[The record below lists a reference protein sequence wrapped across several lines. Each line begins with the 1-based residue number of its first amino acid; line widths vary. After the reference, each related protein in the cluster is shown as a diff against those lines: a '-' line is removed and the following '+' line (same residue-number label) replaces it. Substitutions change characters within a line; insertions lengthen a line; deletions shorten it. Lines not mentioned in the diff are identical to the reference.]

1 MKQVLARKWRPQAFS
16 EVIGQ
21 TATVRALSNAL
32 NQKQLHHAYLF
43 TGTRGVGKT
52 TIARIIAKCL
62 NCESGIT
69 ATPCNNC
76 SNCNEISAGRFPDL
90 YEIDAASRTKVEDT
104 REILDNVQYAPVKG
118 RCKIYLIDEVHMLSG
133 HSFNALLKTLEEPPE
148 HVKFLLATTDPQK
161 LPATVLSRCLQF
173 HLRSMHA
180 EEIASHLTTVL
191 EAEEIE
197 FNTPALT
204 LIGQAANGSMR
215 DALSLLDQSIA
226 FGNNT
231 VNTPDV
237 KSMLGSIDQ
246 SYIDTILTGL
256 VNQDATAMID
266 ASEQLTEQGAD
277 FSKVLDQIA
286 TSFYQISLCQQL
298 PNSSDSNELQ
308 HFATALSADEVQLY
322 YEIALRGKQQ
332 LNLAPS
338 LKLGFDM
345 TLLRMLAFTLNES
358 EALPARSTPKTVAS
372 KATYKTDI
380 KTTTKAQPA
389 KDDNWLNLL
398 NNLTLAGTTKAL
410 AQVCALET
418 LGDDTLELTLK
429 PTHKA
434 LYNDQHAKRLSEAL
448 SKYMNKPMRVN
459 ISIKETD
466 KASAQEQLQTKQKQ
480 AKSHAT
486 DQILQD
492 HNVNQIL
499 NKFDGSIIKDTI
511 QKIDD

>member
-1 MKQVLARKWRPQAFS
+1 MKQVLARKWRPQEFAT
-16 EVIGQ
+16 VVGQ
-21 TATVRALSNAL
+21 AATVRALSNAL
-32 NQKQLHHAYLF
+32 NQQQLHHAYLF

-69 ATPCNNC
+69 ATPCNSC
-76 SNCNEISAGRFPDL
+76 SNCSEISAGRFPDL

-180 EEIASHLTTVL
+180 EEIAAHLTTVL
-191 EAEEIE
+191 TAEKIQFEA
-197 FNTPALT
+197 PALA

-226 FGNNT
+226 YGNNT

-246 SYIDTILTGL
+246 SYIDTILHGL
-256 VNQDATAMID
+256 INQDATAMID
-266 ASEQLTEQGAD
+266 ASQQLTEQGAD
-277 FSKVLDQIA
+277 FNKVLDQLA
-286 TSFYQISLCQQL
+286 ASFYQISLLQQL
-298 PNSSDSNELQ
+298 PNSSDSVELQ
-308 HFATALSADEVQLY
+308 SYAKALAADEVQLY

-332 LNLAPS
+332 LNIAPS
-338 LKLGFDM
+338 PRLGFDM
-345 TLLRMLAFTLNES
+345 TLLRMLAFTLHEPA
-358 EALPARSTPKTVAS
+358 ALPARPTPKTAAS
-372 KATYKTDI
+372 KAINKTV
-380 KTTTKAQPA
+380 TNKAA
-389 KDDNWLNLL
+389 KNQLAADDNWLNLL

-410 AQVCALET
+410 AQVCALEC
-418 LGDDTLELTLK
+418 LGDDAMELTLK

-434 LYNDQHAKRLSEAL
+434 LYNDQHASRLSEAL
-448 SKYMNKPMRVN
+448 SQYMNKPMKVN
-459 ISIKETD
+459 ITIKETN
-466 KASAQEQLQTKQKQ
+466 KANAQEQLQTQQQQ
-480 AKSHAT
+480 AKSQAK